1 MASKPRMNWAQ
12 AREFTDRGKTHDK
25 VDFPD
30 PAAAPL
36 GTDEEA
42 GGFTTPPE
50 EIARSVL
57 GLTPSHADQ
66 RPGEASARPGEE

>member
-1 MASKPRMNWAQ
+1 MPKKHGMNWAQ
-12 AREFTDRGKTHDK
+12 VRDLTDRGKTHDK
-25 VDFPD
+25 VNFPD

-50 EIARSVL
+50 EIARSYEGRL
-57 GLTPSHADQ
+57 PSHADH
-66 RPGEASARPGEE
+66 RPGEASTRPGEE